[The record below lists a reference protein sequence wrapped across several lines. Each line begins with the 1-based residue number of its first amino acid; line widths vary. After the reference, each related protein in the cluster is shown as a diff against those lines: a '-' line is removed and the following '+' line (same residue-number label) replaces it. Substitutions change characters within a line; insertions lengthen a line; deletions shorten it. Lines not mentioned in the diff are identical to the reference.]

1 MTELPQLP
9 AKDPADSVEDD
20 NGLAQKA
27 RSDPDA
33 FAVLYRRHLDRV
45 YRYALVRLGD
55 HFLAQDVTAQTFLAA
70 LEGIRSYRGD
80 GTFAAWLLSIA
91 RNKAA
96 DALRRQHIT
105 LPLESAAEQASPQPS
120 PERVVAARAELHQ
133 VIRALHMIAPE
144 RGEAVA
150 LRIFGGLSVAET
162 AQLLGKSEAAV
173 KMLVLRATQDLR
185 ERLTYG
191 EEEDA

>member
-1 MTELPQLP
+1 MTELPHLP

-27 RSDPDA
+27 RSNPDA

-45 YRYALVRLGD
+45 YRYVLVRLGD

-91 RNKAA
+91 RNKVA
-96 DALRRQHIT
+96 DVLRRQHIT

-120 PERVVAARAELHQ
+120 PERVVAARAELQQ
-133 VIRALHMIAPE
+133 VIRALHVIAPE

-162 AQLLGKSEAAV
+162 ARLLGKSEAAV

-191 EEEDA
+191 VEEEA